1 MVKST
6 YSLEQRKFNANI
18 MSTHFVVAKHFCV
31 LDHHTLKARRIF
43 NVAWFTQ
50 NNLEIRKQII

>member
-6 YSLEQRKFNANI
+6 YRLEQRKFNANI
-18 MSTHFVVAKHFCV
+18 MSTHFVVAKRICV
-31 LDHHTLKARRIF
+31 LDHHTLKARRKF

-50 NNLEIRKQII
+50 IRKQII